1 LTNSSSTI
9 QKPAPTT
16 SAELS
21 NPEATSSRSFTHMQ
35 SAHCESGVMAS
46 MLTHYGLPMTE
57 PMAFGLA
64 SALTF
69 AYLPIIKL
77 SGMPLIAYR
86 MPPKSIIKGL
96 QKRTG
101 LKMKFQTFRN
111 PKEGMKKLDAL
122 LEQEKLIGLQS
133 SVYWLPYFPPE
144 MRFHFNA
151 HNLLVVS
158 KQGDE
163 YEISDPV
170 FETTV
175 QCAAKDLEKARF
187 AKGAMAAKGLM
198 YYPEHVPNEIDYA
211 TAIPK
216 AIKSNYK
223 IMAKAPIPVI
233 GIRGIRRL
241 GKNLIKLEKNP
252 KKKEKYLPKYLGHI
266 VRMQEE
272 IGTGGAGFRFIYAA
286 FLNQAADYLQK
297 DLLQE
302 ASIKM
307 TEAGDEWRQF
317 ALAASKMCR
326 GRTTMDSGELNK
338 IINSCADM
346 ELDVWNLLKR
356 I

>member
-1 LTNSSSTI
+1 MINSANTATNPSASS
-9 QKPAPTT
+9 AP
-16 SAELS
+16 ES
-21 NPEATSSRSFTHMQ
+21 NPPNAQSFAHMQ
-35 SAHCESGVMAS
+35 SAHCESGVMSS

-64 SALTF
+64 NALTF

-101 LKMKFQTFRN
+101 LKMNFQTFRN
-111 PKEGMKKLDAL
+111 PKEGMDKLDSMLDAG
-122 LEQEKLIGLQS
+122 KLVGLQT

-151 HNLLVVS
+151 HNMLVFG

-175 QCAAKDLEKARF
+175 RCAKQDLEKARF

-198 YYPEHVPNEIDYA
+198 YYPDHVPDAIDYQ

-241 GKNLIKLEKNP
+241 GKNLIKLEANP
-252 KKKEKYLPKYLGHI
+252 KKREKYLPLYLGHI

-286 FLNQAADYLQK
+286 FLNQAAQHVQK

-307 TEAGDEWRQF
+307 TEAGDEWRRF
-317 ALAASKMCR
+317 ALFASKMCR
-326 GRTTMDSGELNK
+326 GRIPMNSKELNE
-338 IINSCADM
+338 IINTCADM